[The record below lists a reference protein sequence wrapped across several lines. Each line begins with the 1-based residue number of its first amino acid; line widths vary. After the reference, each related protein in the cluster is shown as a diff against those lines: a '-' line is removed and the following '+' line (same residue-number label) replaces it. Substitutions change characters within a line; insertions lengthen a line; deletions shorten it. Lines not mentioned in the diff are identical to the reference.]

1 MTFEEIVKRAKDL
14 ESEHSDRNDMF
25 EQLEKMYLLE
35 AGDLPTESWI
45 KETVSTDP
53 RDALQGAQR
62 LLVASDPTFSVPI
75 STNNPVAQR
84 TASKVEK
91 FCAATWTAM
100 GVINNAP
107 LHYDIA
113 LSALL
118 YGEVHLAITLLS
130 DLEKTAKTPAQKTQI
145 KEAQKRTP
153 FIIEVINPAF
163 GFPVWGPLGLSEYCS
178 KRQMTVQEVRNRW
191 GDDVLAGKKA
201 TDNVYYWDYWD
212 LEIHV
217 AWVDGEAAPFLN
229 APHNLPYIPIVA
241 AIAEGSRL
249 FWRDGQQTRQP
260 LLYALWKSE
269 LWHRQNLSL
278 TIMYSL
284 IFSIG
289 ANPLFVWRRNDPNKE
304 APYRDFSTP
313 GGLIALDAGED
324 YASLAKQT
332 LDPSILQ
339 GLDYSR
345 GMSEQ
350 STIYR
355 QALGQ
360 PLSDSGAPFSTVALL
375 SQAGRQPLISF
386 QRIASFAIGK
396 AMLIGLTLVKEVGG
410 GKLSAMGDK
419 GLVDLSVK
427 DLPDDLDL
435 VATLDINMPQDD
447 RAMVAVAAQ
456 AVGGERPLMSLR
468 AARERFLKIGQSDDM
483 EQEIMDE
490 TYLKFINDMKL
501 QQRAQEFMAQQQ
513 QQQQPLQPQGRPEMM
528 GQSGAQPSPQDMLAQ
543 LQQTGA
549 QPGIPGIPAGAPI
562 EPGAPGGIGGVGGP
576 GQETPQMGGM

>member
-1 MTFEEIVKRAKDL
+1 
-14 ESEHSDRNDMF
+14 
-25 EQLEKMYLLE
+25 
-35 AGDLPTESWI
+35 
-45 KETVSTDP
+45 
-53 RDALQGAQR
+53 
-62 LLVASDPTFSVPI
+62 
-75 STNNPVAQR
+75 
-84 TASKVEK
+84 
-91 FCAATWTAM
+91 
-100 GVINNAP
+100 
-107 LHYDIA
+107 
-113 LSALL
+113 
-118 YGEVHLAITLLS
+118 
-130 DLEKTAKTPAQKTQI
+130 
-145 KEAQKRTP
+145 
-153 FIIEVINPAF
+153 
-163 GFPVWGPLGLSEYCS
+163 
-178 KRQMTVQEVRNRW
+178 
-191 GDDVLAGKKA
+191 
-201 TDNVYYWDYWD
+201 
-212 LEIHV
+212 
-217 AWVDGEAAPFLN
+217 
-229 APHNLPYIPIVA
+229 
-241 AIAEGSRL
+241 
-249 FWRDGQQTRQP
+249 
-260 LLYALWKSE
+260 
-269 LWHRQNLSL
+269 
-278 TIMYSL
+278 MYSL